1 MERDRDADLP
11 EEVMWE
17 GRFITAKKRGRWEY
31 VGRARG
37 IRAAAIIA
45 LDADADGTRHV
56 ILVSLQRLDLFLDRV
71 QALSVPMILGS
82 RGEHFVRVRSEL
94 CTKMLG
100 PRL

>member
-11 EEVMWE
+11 EQVMWE

-45 LDADADGTRHV
+45 LDADADGTRRAASSTKARARSGV
-56 ILVSLQRLDLFLDRV
+56 RIGPGCRAETRTVEASVS
-71 QALSVPMILGS
+71 
-82 RGEHFVRVRSEL
+82 
-94 CTKMLG
+94 
-100 PRL
+100 